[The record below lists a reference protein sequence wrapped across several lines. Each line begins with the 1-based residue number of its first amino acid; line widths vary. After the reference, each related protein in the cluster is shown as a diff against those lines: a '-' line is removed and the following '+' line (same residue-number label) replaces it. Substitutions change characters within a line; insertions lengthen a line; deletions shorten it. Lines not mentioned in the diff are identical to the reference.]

1 MTIFR
6 LTEEIIFPN
15 VELSESDGLLAIGG
29 DLKPERILKAY
40 CLGIFPWYND
50 DSPILWWSPDP
61 RLVLLPDQLYI
72 SRSLRQLIKKD
83 KFKITI
89 DTAFEQ
95 VINNCSKASGRDS
108 DGTWITSEMAQA
120 YIELFRLGHA
130 HSVES
135 WYEGRLVGGLYGI
148 SMGAVFFGESM
159 FFYESGASKAAFVYL
174 VQKLQRCGFKLI
186 DCQVKTDYLI
196 GFGAKEIPRS
206 DFIVLLKSALKYE
219 QLFGKDVLV

>member
-1 MTIFR
+1 VTIFR
-6 LTEEIIFPN
+6 LTDEIIFPD

-29 DLKPERILKAY
+29 DLSAERILKAY

-61 RLVLLPDQLYI
+61 RLILFPEQLKV
-72 SRSLRQLIKKD
+72 SRSLRQLIKKN

-95 VINNCSKASGRDS
+95 VIRNCAISSGRDLE
-108 DGTWITSEMAQA
+108 GTWITSQMAQA

-135 WYEGRLVGGLYGI
+135 WFNGRLVGGLYGVSI
-148 SMGAVFFGESM
+148 GAVFFGESM

-174 VQKLQRCGFKLI
+174 VERLLTWGFKII
-186 DCQVKTDYLI
+186 DCQVATDYLI
-196 GFGAKEIPRS
+196 DFAAKEIPRRE
-206 DFIVLLKSALKYE
+206 FIALLDSALNDGE
-219 QLFGKDVLV
+219 LFGKSE